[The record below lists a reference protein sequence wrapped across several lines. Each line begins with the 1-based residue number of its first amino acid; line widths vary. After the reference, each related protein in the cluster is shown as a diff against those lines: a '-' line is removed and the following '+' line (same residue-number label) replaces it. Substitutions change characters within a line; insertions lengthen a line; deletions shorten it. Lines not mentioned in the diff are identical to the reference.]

1 MMRHV
6 IAAWAFGLS
15 LAYPLGAQEMDI
27 RSLRVSRAVSGSD
40 TSLMHVNITY
50 GVGTLTVEPSA
61 TPVLYDARLVYPADR
76 ATPVATFDQASR
88 TLALGIKK
96 RNFDVPGKDS
106 EGVLH
111 VQVARGVP
119 LDLSLQIGATDA
131 TLNLGGLAVHSLT
144 LKGGATEA
152 TLRFDSAN
160 TIRMESMDLKVGAAD
175 FHARGLA
182 NARAKHIAIKG
193 AAGDIDLSFD
203 GTWSNDVTLDS
214 RVYFGHMRI
223 HVPPNIQVYS
233 TAKAILGEVS
243 DAGDHLAAAAA
254 DTSDDSDNSDSS
266 DMQDM
271 GDMGDSSKMVKAH
284 PHPHPAPMPV
294 VHQGPT
300 YTLRISGSATIGSL
314 EIMHDAPL
322 QTSSH

>member
-1 MMRHV
+1 
-6 IAAWAFGLS
+6 
-15 LAYPLGAQEMDI
+15 
-27 RSLRVSRAVSGSD
+27 
-40 TSLMHVNITY
+40 
-50 GVGTLTVEPSA
+50 
-61 TPVLYDARLVYPADR
+61 
-76 ATPVATFDQASR
+76 
-88 TLALGIKK
+88 LGIKK

-243 DAGDHLAAAAA
+243 DAGDHPAAAA
-254 DTSDDSDNSDSS
+254 DTSDDSDASDS
-266 DMQDM
+266 
-271 GDMGDSSKMVKAH
+271 GDMNDMSDEDSSKVVKAH
-284 PHPHPAPMPV
+284 PHPTPHPTPHPAPLPV